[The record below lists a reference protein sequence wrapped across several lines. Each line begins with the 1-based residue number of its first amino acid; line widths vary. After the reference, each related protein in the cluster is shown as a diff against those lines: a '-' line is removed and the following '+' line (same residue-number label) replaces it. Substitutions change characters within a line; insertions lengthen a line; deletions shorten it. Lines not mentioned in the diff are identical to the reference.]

1 MHIRFAFDEIKAPS
15 GLHGRTV
22 PFFIAA
28 FLGCCLLICGFE
40 TTSLAHDPRLDLPD
54 PQSIPEAWN
63 VILESAQNVDKLLE
77 DALLPDLAFQI
88 ANTSAPLRLLQ
99 AHIDED
105 ARPQALLQTTKELM
119 KTGFDLIDASREKID
134 PLSLAKAKWKT
145 YRQILD
151 QLKSHYPPGTL
162 KSLVYICPMHPRDR
176 HLKAGERCSICS
188 MGLVRRHIPA
198 STVYEKPGEPSMKL
212 TVTATPL
219 EVGRPADVKIR
230 LAKNDGS
237 PVTLADLVEVHT
249 QKIHLLINDRSLTD
263 YHHEHPKPTTV
274 PGEYAFSFIPAN
286 PGPYRLWADI
296 VPAATS
302 IQEYV
307 IADIPANTP
316 AVPITDRESIQT
328 TIVNGRKFD
337 LNLLTNGQPIRAGQT
352 VVGTI
357 TVTGTDGLPF
367 SRLEP
372 VMGAFA
378 HIVGFNENLKT
389 VIHIH
394 PWGREP
400 TRADDRGGPTF
411 SFKLYVPTP
420 GFLRLYGQVQI
431 DGESQF
437 PPFGLTVLPA
447 ESPTTKP

>member
-15 GLHGRTV
+15 RLHGRTV

-28 FLGCCLLICGFE
+28 FLGCCLLICGLE
-40 TTSLAHDPRLDLPD
+40 TASLAHDPRLDLPD

-77 DALLPDLAFQI
+77 DGLLPDLAFQI

-99 AHIDED
+99 ARIDENPK
-105 ARPQALLQTTKELM
+105 PQVLLQVTKELM
-119 KTGFDLIDASREKID
+119 KTGFDLINASREKVN

-151 QLKSHYPPGTL
+151 QLKSHYPPETL
-162 KSLVYICPMHPRDR
+162 KSLVYICPMHPQDR
-176 HLKAGERCSICS
+176 HLKPGDRCSVCS
-188 MGLVRRHIPA
+188 MALIRRHILA
-198 STVYEKPGEPSMKL
+198 STVYEKPGEPSVKL
-212 TVTATPL
+212 TVTAMPL
-219 EVGRPADVKIR
+219 EVGRLAEIKIR
-230 LAKNDGS
+230 FTKSNGS
-237 PVTLADLVEVHT
+237 PVTLDDLVEVHT

-263 YHHEHPKPTTV
+263 YHHEHPTPTAI

-286 PGPYRLWADI
+286 PGPYRVWADI
-296 VPAATS
+296 VPASTS
-302 IQEYV
+302 IQEYA
-307 IADIPANTP
+307 IADIPATTLAAP
-316 AVPITDRESIQT
+316 LADRESIQSA
-328 TIVNGRKFD
+328 IVHRRKYD
-337 LNLLTNGQPIRAGQT
+337 LNLITNGQPIRAGQT
-352 VVGTI
+352 ITGTI
-357 TVTGTDGLPF
+357 TVTGADGLPF
-367 SRLEP
+367 TKLQP

-378 HIVGFNENLKT
+378 HIVGFYDDLKT

-400 TRADDRGGPTF
+400 TTPDDHGGPTF
-411 SFKLYVPTP
+411 SFKLYVPTA

-447 ESPTTKP
+447 ESPEVKP